1 MIEVTSVGGMPYLRN
16 NRTFHLPIIK
26 CLPVN
31 TLEEWMGF
39 DAINAARYI
48 TKPVRR
54 VYGAQSANE
63 ISGLRGYTA
72 GVTDPAFDNS
82 VQALVSFPHSNEGW
96 SSYNS

>member
-16 NRTFHLPIIK
+16 NRTFHLPIIE

-31 TLEEWMGF
+31 AFEERMGF

-63 ISGLRGYTA
+63 ISGL
-72 GVTDPAFDNS
+72 
-82 VQALVSFPHSNEGW
+82 
-96 SSYNS
+96 